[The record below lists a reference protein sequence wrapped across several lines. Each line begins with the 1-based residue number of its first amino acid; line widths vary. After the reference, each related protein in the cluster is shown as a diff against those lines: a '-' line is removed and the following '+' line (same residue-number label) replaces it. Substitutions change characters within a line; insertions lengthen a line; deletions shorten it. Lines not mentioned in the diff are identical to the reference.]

1 MITFQDETNDYW
13 ERQEKPNYYMC
24 SVYNIKN
31 GTTFLILPNHFMSFE
46 EPERTIYFSEIDNEL
61 YLTIKPI
68 FQKNHETYNRK
79 LQRAGAYN
87 CQTKIPFPFQ
97 FKDRFKI
104 ADYKRID
111 LTRVDAGV
119 FKINFKVK
127 RTPIEQIKKHQQEQS
142 QKHKSIRFD

>member
-24 SVYNIKN
+24 SVYNMKN

-68 FQKNHETYNRK
+68 FQKNHETKN
-79 LQRAGAYN
+79 
-87 CQTKIPFPFQ
+87 
-97 FKDRFKI
+97 I
-104 ADYKRID
+104 A
-111 LTRVDAGV
+111 
-119 FKINFKVK
+119 
-127 RTPIEQIKKHQQEQS
+127 
-142 QKHKSIRFD
+142 